1 LSRIGEPCDVRPE
14 ARSDVHAK
22 PRLPLAFSIAKAD
35 DKHNEDRF
43 HRSTKGVYAL
53 SDGASVSFDSA
64 SWARILVRRYAH
76 NPDFNRAWL
85 SAAIAEFARLYD
97 RESLPWMKQASFDK
111 GSFASLLGVRVIDGG
126 RLIQVLSIGDSI
138 AVLCDGDRIKATF
151 PISAPSE
158 FTRSPQLLCTN
169 PVQNAFLDKADVG
182 FDLVADWTFRGLE
195 QPALLCMTDALGHW
209 LLSQR
214 DQDPSP
220 ISVLRK
226 VRTTNAFARFVREE
240 RAAGR
245 MKRDDTTL
253 IALW

>member
-1 LSRIGEPCDVRPE
+1 MRSEVRPDVR
-14 ARSDVHAK
+14 AK

-43 HRSTKGVYAL
+43 QRSTKGVYAL